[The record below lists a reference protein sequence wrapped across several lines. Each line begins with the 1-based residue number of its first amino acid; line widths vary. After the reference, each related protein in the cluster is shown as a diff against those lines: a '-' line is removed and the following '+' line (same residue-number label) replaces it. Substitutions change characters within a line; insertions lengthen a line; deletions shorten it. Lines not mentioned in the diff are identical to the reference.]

1 MEEVRNYRKSESG
14 NLVASKDLSTGDI
27 VLSLQ
32 PLAAGK
38 ADSQISKVFVGLRIN
53 ELNLLFKICLDRS
66 WFF

>member
-32 PLAAGK
+32 PLAAGI
-38 ADSQISKVFVGLRIN
+38 ADSQLYQKDLKDEEYIS
-53 ELNLLFKICLDRS
+53 
-66 WFF
+66 